1 MMKTIAQRQA
11 VQLVEAIG
19 GSVVGNAARQ
29 AMATTTDQCYLI
41 GRLEELAKLNSNTN
55 YSNFTH
61 LNDPNPINTVNSFF
75 SFTSVLELY
84 NIRPDEYAHLVPLL
98 ELTIVHRSLK
108 NKKEVARTPVPLQ
121 GTHIDPSEIL
131 MNPAARS
138 QTLGIKSFDFTFDG
152 KQPYTAKKLIKAKA
166 TFYSD
171 TLTVFQKAP
180 FITMLRMRD
189 DSNNALEH
197 MYKVGWAVPRNMK
210 NKRLANI
217 MHEANMM
224 LTCNYISHTFDVQQD
239 GTFVL
244 TIEYIASVDR
254 IISQIDILHYATRLN
269 ERRIKQQKQINNKFD
284 KFVRSRSQGAVQAAA
299 LAELGK
305 LNEERQ
311 RRIEVSRQ
319 AEYAS
324 LQSAAESNDERW
336 IARKRRH
343 AAKSASNA
351 EALETMNPELTR
363 ADDLRKFIE
372 DTEKKRKALMAK
384 IRGSGSEFNQEVTA
398 ITGQALADSANSDL
412 VDQFLQG
419 YPPEERKYWR
429 EYLRKKVDDY
439 QILAKTSTPYGDY
452 KETFTDY
459 TKRQHT
465 EKMKTRN
472 SDAFK
477 VIISKLDGV
486 KEDGSDSKIQNLF
499 VTKGDFIGD
508 LQEYQAKVN
517 DLPLTAESTLIQS
530 QEPDY
535 ESLVSSPDSMMST
548 PPPEEPKITNAEEAS
563 ANLQVKK
570 GGMTFNQSID
580 VPTSDSGKIPIPF
593 FYFGDLFD
601 ILSEIADSQVEDKE
615 LQFIL
620 GTMPYINPMT
630 KKRQIVSIADIPIS
644 VRAFQAFMHKNY
656 IQKYTGLRLPLFDF
670 IKNIFTQLLRPAF
683 SGQCFSGMKVLGAD
697 TNRFSMHHK
706 TLQNPIPTGRLS
718 AKGMQKAVQVR
729 GSNVEC
735 ILFAAN
741 MDPGL
746 ASGGNFESDV
756 KRGIFHFHMG
766 RDRGLLKRV
775 TFSKYDIPYLKAHR
789 MTMDDAGP
797 LDRAREPYKA
807 DMDMIG
813 NNLLYPGTIFYVT
826 PSVPG
831 GEAEA
836 IAARLGIGGYY
847 MAHVVEHSITP
858 ASYTTRVKGLIGD
871 QEVIKKGF
879 KPASTTTQQRLNAD
893 VDSLTDE
900 ALKNNLA
907 KAKKQADQTTQ
918 AIEERAKALDT
929 IGNAV
934 AAREA
939 REAAELSK
947 ATEE

>member
-1 MMKTIAQRQA
+1 
-11 VQLVEAIG
+11 
-19 GSVVGNAARQ
+19 
-29 AMATTTDQCYLI
+29 MASTTDQCYLI

-61 LNDPNPINTVNSFF
+61 LNDPNPANTVNSFF
-75 SFTSVLELY
+75 SFTSILELY

-171 TLTVFQKAP
+171 TLTVFKKAP

-269 ERRIKQQKQINNKFD
+269 ERRIKQQKQINSKFD
-284 KFVRSRSQGAVQAAA
+284 KFIRSRSQGAVQAAA
-299 LAELGK
+299 LADLGK
-305 LNEERQ
+305 LNEEYQKKIDRFRAAQQ
-311 RRIEVSRQ
+311 RALS
-319 AEYAS
+319 
-324 LQSAAESNDERW
+324 SAANDNDQRW
-336 IARKRRH
+336 IEKQQARASRFANN
-343 AAKSASNA
+343 AA
-351 EALETMNPELTR
+351 ALETLNPAAVNDIASSEGQEL
-363 ADDLRKFIE
+363 AKYIE
-372 DTEKKRKALMAK
+372 DVEKKRQTLMAK
-384 IRGSGSEFNQEVTA
+384 IRGSGGQFNQEVTA
-398 ITGQALADSANSDL
+398 VTGEALENAANSDL

-419 YPPEERKYWR
+419 YPPEERKHWR
-429 EYLRKKVDDY
+429 EYLIKKTDDY
-439 QILAKTSTPYGDY
+439 KRLAKQSPVINDY

-477 VIISKLDGV
+477 IIISKLDGV
-486 KEDGSDSKIQNLF
+486 KEDGSDSKIRNLF

-530 QEPDY
+530 LEPDY

-548 PPPEEPKITNAEEAS
+548 PPPEEPRVTNAEEAS
-563 ANLQVKK
+563 ANLQVKR

-706 TLQNPIPTGRLS
+706 TLKKKITTGRLT

-729 GSNVEC
+729 GSNIEC

-756 KRGIFHFHMG
+756 KKGIFHFHMG

-789 MTMDDAGP
+789 MTMDDAAP
-797 LDRAREPYKA
+797 IDRAREPYKA

-813 NNLLYPGTIFYVT
+813 NNLLYPGSIFYVT

-879 KPASTTTQQRLNAD
+879 KPVRTTTQQRLNAD
-893 VDSLTDE
+893 VDSLADE

-918 AIEERAKALDT
+918 AIEEKAKALDT

-934 AAREA
+934 SAREA